1 VGKTTWPIIRD
12 HVEKIFTV
20 EDRDVERAMSIIYK
34 IFDMIVEPSG
44 AISLAAVL
52 SDEFRKLE
60 NIDSIGIILC
70 GGNVDEEKLPF
81 ELH

>member
-1 VGKTTWPIIRD
+1 
-12 HVEKIFTV
+12 
-20 EDRDVERAMSIIYK
+20 MSIIYK